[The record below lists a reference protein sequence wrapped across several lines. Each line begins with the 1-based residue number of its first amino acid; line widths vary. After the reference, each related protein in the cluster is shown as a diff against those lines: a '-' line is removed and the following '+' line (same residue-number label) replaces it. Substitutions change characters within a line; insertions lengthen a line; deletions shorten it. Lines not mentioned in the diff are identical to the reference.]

1 MEVIEDQLDSNRP
14 IQGVKVVS
22 NGASLPAPRAAAPRD
37 AFDRREG
44 PREVRRSLT
53 RAVAKSAL
61 NTSKK
66 KFSEF
71 CGNARVADSRADK
84 TFPGH
89 SFH

>member
-1 MEVIEDQLDSNRP
+1 MLRP
-14 IQGVKVVS
+14 AVLRSKGVKFKIEPELL
-22 NGASLPAPRAAAPRD
+22 AFARAAAPRD

-66 KFSEF
+66 KLSEF